1 MKKKTKE
8 SVTEEYYPINM
19 EMLQSF
25 PKYRPKVDLFVFDEE
40 IAQLY
45 PVAKKD
51 ARLTNEQVEE
61 IYEACK
67 NEILFVSRSDQHIYV
82 DLLAKQAELVL
93 FNNNLLDS
101 EIVQILFQAL
111 QMRLEHLIEQP
122 LPAYY
127 EPLFKDVMVFTEYIW
142 KDPKH
147 IELFMPKIE
156 VGDFKIASHSIATLI
171 VGAWLYLKN
180 FGAENRKAFDRL
192 TIGLILHD
200 IGLSKLPAHIVYK
213 TGALNMEET
222 EKYQGHVRQ
231 SAILLNKFGVTHA
244 EVMQAVVEHHERTDG
259 SGYPLHASGD
269 KLSANGCIAM
279 VANAFTKLTVNHH
292 GVPRV
297 TTLEA
302 ARRVAKDNSLPISYT
317 AMLLKAYNDRY
328 FPDK

>member
-127 EPLFKDVMVFTEYIW
+127 
-142 KDPKH
+142 
-147 IELFMPKIE
+147 
-156 VGDFKIASHSIATLI
+156 
-171 VGAWLYLKN
+171 
-180 FGAENRKAFDRL
+180 
-192 TIGLILHD
+192 
-200 IGLSKLPAHIVYK
+200 
-213 TGALNMEET
+213 
-222 EKYQGHVRQ
+222 
-231 SAILLNKFGVTHA
+231 
-244 EVMQAVVEHHERTDG
+244 
-259 SGYPLHASGD
+259 
-269 KLSANGCIAM
+269 
-279 VANAFTKLTVNHH
+279 
-292 GVPRV
+292 
-297 TTLEA
+297 
-302 ARRVAKDNSLPISYT
+302 
-317 AMLLKAYNDRY
+317 
-328 FPDK
+328 